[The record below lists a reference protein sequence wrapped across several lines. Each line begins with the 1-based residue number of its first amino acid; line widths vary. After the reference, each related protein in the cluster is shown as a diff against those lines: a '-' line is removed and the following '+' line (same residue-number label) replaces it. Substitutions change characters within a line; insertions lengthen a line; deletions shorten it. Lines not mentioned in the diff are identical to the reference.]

1 MLYPQLLVFERDGL
15 LAALLRPLAEQ
26 RKWFIREPRRADACV
41 RLLRRR
47 HPAVLVIRVET
58 DVLPALALVQ
68 RVAWL
73 CPETQMVVSADVA
86 NAELLGLALHLG
98 ARYVLMP
105 PQPRNRLPTVVENLM
120 DAAIARLRAAGTPQR
135 QGATTAAD
143 DELPEADLED
153 E

>member
-15 LAALLRPLAEQ
+15 VTALLRPLAEQ
-26 RKWFIREPRRADACV
+26 RKWFVREPRRADACV
-41 RLLRRR
+41 RLLRRG
-47 HPAVLVIRVET
+47 HPAVLVIRVEA

-73 CPETQMVVSADVA
+73 CPQTQIVVSAEVA
-86 NAELLGLALHLG
+86 NPDLLGLALHLG

-105 PQPRNRLPTVVENLM
+105 PQLRNRLPTVVENLM
-120 DAAIARLRAAGTPQR
+120 DAAIERLQATRVPQG
-135 QGATTAAD
+135 QAITAEPD
-143 DELPEADLED
+143 DDLPEASLED